1 MRIRTTAATTAL
13 LIAALTAC
21 GSDDGDPDE
30 KSSARKDSASKQVDC
45 TDESLSQK
53 EWLDHCAEDGAG
65 AGGDGT
71 EGQATSLEFG
81 ETYTWPDGI
90 KVSIVEARTFT
101 DYDSELGESA
111 EPGDRDFRL
120 KVKVTNRSKQPF
132 ALDSLTTLVEGAT
145 NGGEAR
151 VAMLERGSDPLEG
164 RLGAGVTATKTDDN
178 ALKTKYGRKIIVTV
192 QRDSNDFSTEEPPEF
207 SGTIKD

>member
-1 MRIRTTAATTAL
+1 MRVRATAATIL
-13 LIAALTAC
+13 LLTALTAC

-30 KSSARKDSASKQVDC
+30 RSAAKKDPASKQVDC
-45 TDESLSQK
+45 ADEGLSQK
-53 EWLDHCAEDGAG
+53 EWMDHCAEDGSG
-65 AGGDGT
+65 TGGDGT
-71 EGQATSLEFG
+71 DEHATSLKFG

-101 DYDSELGESA
+101 DYDSELGESP
-111 EPGDRDFRL
+111 EPGGRDFRL
-120 KVKVTNRSKQPF
+120 KVKVTNGSQQPF

-145 NGGEAR
+145 NGGQAR

-192 QRDSNDFSTEEPPEF
+192 QRDSNDFASEEPPEF